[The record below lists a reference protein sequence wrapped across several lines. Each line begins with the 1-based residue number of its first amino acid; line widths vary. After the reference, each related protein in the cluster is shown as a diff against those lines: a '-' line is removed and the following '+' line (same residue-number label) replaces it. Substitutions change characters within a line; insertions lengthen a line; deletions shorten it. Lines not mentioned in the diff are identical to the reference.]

1 MITTKN
7 HSLSRLRLAIN
18 VGVIGIV
25 LFSHPLFSAPFS
37 NNGDGTV
44 TDTATGLRW
53 QRCSRGQANDST
65 CSGSVTS
72 NSTWQQALAYC
83 GSLTL
88 GGFSWRLPSVTE
100 LFSLVDPSRT
110 NPSIDTVFFPNT
122 STYLYWTSTT
132 YQPNGSIYNAW
143 GVSFSVAGIRYNTK
157 GGLMDQSAVRCVTG
171 P

>member
-1 MITTKN
+1 MITSNIRLFMPFRLVIIACAVGITLCS
-7 HSLSRLRLAIN
+7 HS
-18 VGVIGIV
+18 
-25 LFSHPLFSAPFS
+25 LFSAPFT

-53 QRCSRGQANDST
+53 QRCSRGQTNDST
-65 CSGSVTS
+65 CSGSVAS

-100 LFSLVDPSRT
+100 LFSIADISRM
-110 NPSIDTVFFPNT
+110 NPSIDTVYFPNT

-132 YQPNGSIYNAW
+132 YQPNGSIYDAW